1 MRVMVYCSILV
12 YPPAKPATF
21 SPEKRSLFSIMC
33 ALFLPFSP
41 RHGAIITAPLHSKR
55 RSVLSVC
62 AFRRGGALSAGPS
75 PRASGT
81 APCVVGVRMHHKPLQ
96 SPLKA
101 SGESKALINHYSAKR
116 KKQTLSLINLILLS
130 PLNKGG
136 FCKSAHVNKLK

>member
-1 MRVMVYCSILV
+1 MGLVFLPGLALMDGVKLRERIIKNSYVNKLSDPTLLLKKGAPLLRVVVCSPILV
-12 YPPAKPATF
+12 CPPAKPATF

-75 PRASGT
+75 PSRLRHF
-81 APCVVGVRMHHKPLQ
+81 PR
-96 SPLKA
+96 
-101 SGESKALINHYSAKR
+101 
-116 KKQTLSLINLILLS
+116 
-130 PLNKGG
+130 
-136 FCKSAHVNKLK
+136 

>member
-1 MRVMVYCSILV
+1 MVYCSILV
-12 YPPAKPATF
+12 CPPAKPATF

-41 RHGAIITAPLHSKR
+41 RHGAIITAPLHSVKALC
-55 RSVLSVC
+55 SICLCLS
-62 AFRRGGALSAGPS
+62 RGGALSAGPS

-116 KKQTLSLINLILLS
+116 KKQTLSLINLVLLS